1 MDEIFEWPRPLR
13 RRSTSPVGGQ
23 AAWLA
28 DQILKGTKPADLPVK
43 TPEFFLHINLKA
55 ATAIGLV
62 VPDDILRQ
70 AHLVIR

>member
-1 MDEIFEWPRPLR
+1 MDEIFEWPRP
-13 RRSTSPVGGQ
+13 
-23 AAWLA
+23 
-28 DQILKGTKPADLPVK
+28 
-43 TPEFFLHINLKA
+43 NLKA